1 MFYFK
6 KNKGK
11 RKYDSKKIKI
21 NFFGV
26 EHYVDFVIE
35 IEENNNLNQENIEEQ
50 CRWLIERVDE
60 IEAKVVE
67 YVENNYYDII
77 DEFYASIDS
86 KTISNK
92 EYLDFK
98 FIMSDLKNNTMDAK
112 DIILRNIK
120 PIYFSI
126 INDMRS
132 YLFVYLSHTDEYG
145 LDIVFNPE
153 IIIHGHDG
161 EI

>member
-6 KNKGK
+6 KNKSK
-11 RKYDSKKIKI
+11 RECDSKKIKI
-21 NFFGV
+21 IFFGV

-35 IEENNNLNQENIEEQ
+35 TEENNNLNKENIEEQ
-50 CRWLIERVDE
+50 RRLLTERVDE

-77 DEFYASIDS
+77 DKFYASIDP
-86 KTISNK
+86 KTISKK
-92 EYLDFK
+92 ESSDFR
-98 FIMSDLKNNTMDAK
+98 FIMSDLKNNTMGAK

-132 YLFVYLSHTDEYG
+132 YLFVYLCYTDGYG